1 MFCSLIIFVKNPV
14 EGQVKTRVAASVGH
28 TKAVEVYVELLK
40 HTRNVVSEIL
50 NRADSRRFRVSIY
63 YGDYVNTA
71 DLWDELNVQKYLQTG
86 NDLGERMKNAF
97 ANELAAGAAS
107 VVIVGSDCLEL
118 KPAHLETAFGAL
130 ANADVVIGPALDGG
144 YYLLGM
150 NELQPFLFE
159 NKPWSQS
166 NLLEVTE
173 TELTKKN
180 VNYQLLEPLSDIDTW
195 DDYLLATKRNAEYV
209 FIS

>member
-28 TKAVEVYVELLK
+28 AKAVEVYVELLK

-50 NRADSRRFRVSIY
+50 NMADSRRFRVSIY

-86 NDLGERMKNAF
+86 NDLGERMRNAF

-118 KPAHLETAFGAL
+118 KPTHLEMAFGVL
-130 ANADVVIGPALDGG
+130 AKTDVVIGPALDGG

-150 NELQPFLFE
+150 NQLQSFLFE
-159 NKPWSQS
+159 NKPWSQP
-166 NLLEVTE
+166 NLLQITE
-173 TELTKKN
+173 AELTQKN
-180 VNYQLLEPLSDIDTW
+180 TNYQLLEPLSDIDTW
-195 DDYLLATKRNAEYV
+195 EDYLRATKRNADHAL
-209 FIS
+209 SL